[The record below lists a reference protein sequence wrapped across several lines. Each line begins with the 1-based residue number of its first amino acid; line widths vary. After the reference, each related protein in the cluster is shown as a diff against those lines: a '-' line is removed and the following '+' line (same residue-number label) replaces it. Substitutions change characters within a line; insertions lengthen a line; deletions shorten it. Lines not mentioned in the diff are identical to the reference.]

1 MMTQRD
7 LPPIHPGDQLREEFM
22 IPLGLS
28 AQRLAEDIDVPVS
41 QVQAVIAE
49 RQAITG
55 DTALRLARY
64 FGTSPEFWLNLQR
77 DYDLA
82 RAVIESG
89 DKIRSTISPH
99 VA

>member
-28 AQRLAEDIDVPVS
+28 AHGLAKDIDVPPS
-41 QVQAVIAE
+41 QVQAVIDE
-49 RQAITG
+49 RRAVTG
-55 DTALRLARY
+55 DIALRLARY
-64 FGTSPEFWLNLQR
+64 FGTTPEFWLNLQR

-89 DKIRSTISPH
+89 DKIRSTVSPR
-99 VA
+99 AA